1 MPFLTAQNARLE
13 YELIPGQRAAPQ
25 LCLLHEGL
33 GCVALW
39 RDLPA
44 RLAAATGCRTLAYS
58 RQGYGQSDRLA
69 VPRTVDYMHRE
80 GLDVLPL
87 VLQQLGVDDPVL
99 IGHSDGASIAMIY
112 AGCGRRRTRGLV
124 LIAPHVFVEDK
135 TVAGIEA
142 AAVGYRTT
150 DLKQRLARYHA
161 QPDETFWGWNDIWL
175 RPEFR
180 AWSIESFLGGI
191 SCPLL
196 LIQGADDEYGT
207 LAQFERIRRGVA
219 SRDITEL
226 VLPHCGH
233 APQRDQPARLERAIA
248 DFVAK
253 L

>member
-1 MPFLTAQNARLE
+1 MPFLTAQNLRLE

-44 RLAAATGCRTLAYS
+44 RLAAATGCRTLVYS

-69 VPRTVDYMHRE
+69 APRAVDYMHRE
-80 GLDVLPL
+80 GLEVLPL
-87 VLQQLGVDDPVL
+87 VLQELGVDDPVL

-112 AGCGRRRTRGLV
+112 AGSGGWRVRGLV
-124 LIAPHVFVEDK
+124 LIAPHVFVEAR
-135 TVAGIEA
+135 TIAGIEA
-142 AAVGYRTT
+142 AAVAYRTT

-161 QPDETFWGWNDIWL
+161 HPDETFWGWNDIWL

-180 AWSIESFLGGI
+180 AWNIESFLGGI
-191 SCPLL
+191 DCPLS

-226 VLPHCGH
+226 VLPDCGH
-233 APQRDQPARLERAIA
+233 TPQRDQPASLERAIT